1 MLKKILS
8 LCALVG
14 ALTVA
19 SVAANAY
26 SLQYTSSSF
35 GLGVTSY
42 YGASGTV
49 SGFTG
54 ASNYT
59 FVGGAGTP
67 PGIPTTFQGYCVQIE
82 NYYVNPQDV
91 LIKNA
96 SDLTR
101 NGISPNSGLKAAW
114 LFNKYKTTVDTNV
127 KGAALQVAIWEA
139 LYDTSYNLSSG
150 YYRTDAGAAT
160 VIAQANIYLN
170 DLAANYSIGTVGS
183 ATWFDAPDTTPGQFQ
198 DIIGP
203 GGPAAVP
210 EPGAMGLL
218 ASGSLSALYAFRRR
232 FRKSK

>member
-8 LCALVG
+8 FCVLAG

-26 SLQYTSSSF
+26 SLQYTSSSY

-42 YGASGTV
+42 YGVSGTV
-49 SGFTG
+49 NGFTG
-54 ASNYT
+54 ASDYT

-96 SDLTR
+96 NLLTR
-101 NGISPNSGLKAAW
+101 NGISPNSGEKATW
-114 LFNKYKTTVDTNV
+114 LFNKYKTTVDTNTE
-127 KGAALQVAIWEA
+127 GAALQVAIWEA

-160 VIAQANIYLN
+160 VIAQANIYLT
-170 DLAANYSIGTVGS
+170 DLAANFSSGTAGS

-203 GGPAAVP
+203 GGPAVVP
-210 EPGAMGLL
+210 EPGTLSLL
-218 ASGSLSALYAFRRR
+218 ASGSLSAVYALRRR
-232 FRKSK
+232 TRKRN